1 MAVLS
6 QAIGTE
12 VLQALGLPSKR
23 VTSLKLEMKPDCVVS
38 VDVTYC
44 PEREQI
50 EECFEVI
57 KRYELVEREK
67 TGAERCQMKFANTN
81 IINFS
86 GAPTIQGWREK
97 IDLNVLAAKQRIA
110 RMAEL
115 ARQRCGIDVDRS
127 KMIRDQI
134 AKQARYA

>member
-67 TGAERCQMKFANTN
+67 TGAERCQMKFANEL
-81 IINFS
+81 NF
-86 GAPTIQGWREK
+86 GPFPTVPDWRENIDHMAYRAKRK
-97 IDLNVLAAKQRIA
+97 IAEMVARARVRCDIDRDVAAA
-110 RMAEL
+110 
-115 ARQRCGIDVDRS
+115 
-127 KMIRDQI
+127 IREQI
-134 AKQARYA
+134 NQQARYA